1 MRVVGVID
9 LLGGVAVHA
18 HKGARHHYQPAV
30 KTVGGA
36 MTPGDAVALARSYCL
51 ELNVDELYVADLDA
65 IMHGRP
71 QYDLV
76 AELASVGLPLW
87 LDAGITSATQA
98 TNVLRLGARVVVG
111 LETLPGFDAL
121 ETICR
126 EVNGEQVAF
135 SLDLRNGRPLV
146 RDGSAFGAASVTDL
160 AARAERAGVRTMIV
174 LDLARVGSGSG
185 VDFDLFASVRD
196 AVPGVALMAGGG
208 VRDAGDLTRLAS
220 AGCDG
225 ALVATA
231 LLSGRLQLPFDGR
244 PIDRRT

>member
-1 MRVVGVID
+1 
-9 LLGGVAVHA
+9 
-18 HKGARHHYQPAV
+18 
-30 KTVGGA
+30 
-36 MTPGDAVALARSYCL
+36 
-51 ELNVDELYVADLDA
+51 
-65 IMHGRP
+65 
-71 QYDLV
+71 
-76 AELASVGLPLW
+76 
-87 LDAGITSATQA
+87 
-98 TNVLRLGARVVVG
+98 
-111 LETLPGFDAL
+111 
-121 ETICR
+121 
-126 EVNGEQVAF
+126 
-135 SLDLRNGRPLV
+135 
-146 RDGSAFGAASVTDL
+146 
-160 AARAERAGVRTMIV
+160 MIV